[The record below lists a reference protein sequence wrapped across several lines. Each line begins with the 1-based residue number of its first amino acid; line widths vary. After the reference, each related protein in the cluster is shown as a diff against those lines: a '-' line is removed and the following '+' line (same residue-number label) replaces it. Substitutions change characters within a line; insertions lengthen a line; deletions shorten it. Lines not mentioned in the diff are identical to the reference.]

1 METTGCLSQGHCREA
16 AVKNR
21 RCWNGFC
28 SRALG
33 AAALRPER
41 RDIVGGWYSSF
52 TTFTVCIFGFLSRVS
67 FPLPF
72 TGQLWDLEAEVGWW
86 GDGRRGITRSEFESW
101 PPLSCRDSS
110 ARDSVSQSIKWGD
123 HSCFIYFT

>member
-1 METTGCLSQGHCREA
+1 M
-16 AVKNR
+16 KNR

-52 TTFTVCIFGFLSRVS
+52 TTFTVCILGFLSRVS

-72 TGQLWDLEAEVGWW
+72 TGQLWDLEVEVGWW
-86 GDGRRGITRSEFESW
+86 GMEGEESLDLSLSPGRHFLAAIPQLETRF
-101 PPLSCRDSS
+101 LNL
-110 ARDSVSQSIKWGD
+110 
-123 HSCFIYFT
+123 